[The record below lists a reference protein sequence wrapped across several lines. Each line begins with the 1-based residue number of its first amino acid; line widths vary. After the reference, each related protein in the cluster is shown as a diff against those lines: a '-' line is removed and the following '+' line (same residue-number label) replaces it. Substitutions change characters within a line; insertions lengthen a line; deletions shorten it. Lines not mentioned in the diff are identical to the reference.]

1 MKPEQGAAG
10 MAVNAVLEWLI
21 DRKDNAE
28 RIAKTKTGADRAGWE
43 QDAAYFL
50 AAAKLIADAYPD
62 NKTVQ

>member
-1 MKPEQGAAG
+1 
-10 MAVNAVLEWLI
+10 MAVNAVLEWLM

-28 RIAKTKTGADRAGWE
+28 RIARTKTGADPAGWE